1 MLLFALLVLVVL
13 VESAVSGVLTKFREV
28 NIEVAIHKQARLFG
42 LDEDSIKNHHKQAR
56 LFGLDED
63 SIKNHVLVWLR
74 SKVPR
79 LVVNESAV
87 PHIQTQFN
95 LNEIGGLVF
104 GSVGIEIVRQ
114 VTIKENDEDA
124 LACVWRTG
132 FIIHS
137 SLDST
142 RARALEF
149 LDRSLTQFAADWYRD
164 NP

>member
-28 NIEVAIHKQARLFG
+28 NIEVAI
-42 LDEDSIKNHHKQAR
+42 HKQAR